1 MDDNC
6 PAAVNQVYSTRITAV
21 TIDPKQLLEET
32 IIVEP
37 PESAGYRTRLYRN
50 YLTQQVRP
58 NAAEMHSI
66 LDIRRPYLNRMIARW
81 LPTSREVRILD
92 LGCGYGA
99 IMYFLRA
106 AGYHNVTG
114 IDTSPEQVAAA
125 HDFGLTNVRCGNVY
139 PMLKDIPETSYEA
152 IIAFDIF
159 EHLTKTE
166 LLELGD
172 EIHRVLTPGGRL
184 IMHAPNAE
192 AVFSGTIRYGDLTH
206 EIAFTRS
213 SIAQFAGACSF
224 AVLAIQEDTPVVHG
238 VMSLIRSILW
248 HTISFPLRLLAA
260 AETGGGM
267 LNKPLSQNLLAV
279 LEKR

>member
-1 MDDNC
+1 MME
-6 PAAVNQVYSTRITAV
+6 S
-21 TIDPKQLLEET
+21 L
-32 IIVEP
+32 
-37 PESAGYRTRLYRN
+37 ESADYKSRLYRN

-58 NAAEMHSI
+58 NAAELHSI

-81 LPTSREVRILD
+81 FPISREVRILD
-92 LGCGYGA
+92 LGCGHGA

-125 HDFGLTNVRCGNVY
+125 HEFGLTNVHCGNVY
-139 PMLKDIPETSYEA
+139 PFLKGSPEGLYEV
-152 IIAFDIF
+152 IIAFDIL
-159 EHLTKTE
+159 EHLTKVE

-172 EIHRVLTPGGRL
+172 QIHRVLTPGGRL

-192 AVFSGTIRYGDLTH
+192 AVFFGTIRYGDLTH
-206 EIAFTRS
+206 EMAFTRG

-224 AVLAIQEDTPVVHG
+224 AVLAVQEDTPVVHG

-248 HTISFPLRLLAA
+248 HTLSFPLRLLAA
-260 AETGGGM
+260 AETGSG
-267 LNKPLSQNLLAV
+267 LRNKPLSQNLLAV